1 MRTNPLKIISKNK
14 KELKSKYYKNT
25 KKSLRS
31 QIGGERYTYQSN
43 PYMCVNM
50 LSDELALKKS
60 TDATESFYLNCR
72 GKHILID
79 NIDEICYDTNS
90 NPIIILEDTNFCL
103 VKIRKNPPSKRY
115 DDGYRYIVEEIEES
129 DIKEDILPNIKLHNT
144 NDNDGNGNGNGN
156 DNDNNANTSTN
167 FLKLLIK
174 KLESVFSSLKSYNN
188 RNSIDTRMF
197 NFIVKL
203 EQTLKLKTFDFRH
216 NSFLDL
222 QQMSYK
228 YYFEDTGIIKL
239 ESLPKRLKGA
249 TNVFSTNIFIPME
262 NSVGSD
268 KQITYYLGLVKL
280 VETFNKMRTGLKK
293 DFKLVIYYDDMF
305 DQNYDD
311 NIYKHHSTNNKINEV
326 IKKNYET
333 FKDNLLIKYFKLIK
347 NYLNRI
353 KNDKSEIYS
362 NIILYSYNFSEFT
375 KKQKGYLG
383 HPSTFGSILRYMP
396 FFIKQFDYVF
406 TINASHALTTGMVEL
421 VNDWIDSGKTFTS
434 FTNTDNFSYKNDY
447 QFDEYDKIINKFG
460 RNLGFKNFYQEEL
473 SKNSYV
479 SEDEDNDPPFLRP
492 FAGIFGYCKS
502 SINNFSENPSDYR
515 ISCQLFNKLV
525 DIVIK
530 NYNNKDKYQYI
541 RKGREIDNWN
551 LCIYGIDEYILAILS
566 LLSYNIKIYTDAT
579 SSIILDNKNVH
590 TWKDE
595 SKDGETD
602 EETDKE
608 LISDIGDIYKI
619 KPIEGEILNYTNVK
633 YMCLVNISRNLLGY
647 HKFLSR
653 SLLNLES
660 NGKGSDRMNK
670 IRSIIDKELNKK
682 YDLIAVLCSYE
693 NKPIMSINLEIFRS
707 ESFALHFMPRPTNND
722 NEDNRKENIEKAK
735 KLKELKQYYTIIDE
749 KTMSVDE
756 LEKVIIPYYKSLVP
770 QVNCK
775 GIIGEKVNTKT
786 KRRKCQEKCGG
797 YVLSTK
803 KKGKKIYK
811 CIAR

>member
-1 MRTNPLKIISKNK
+1 MRTKPLKIISKNK
-14 KELKSKYYKNT
+14 KELKSKCYKNT
-25 KKSLRS
+25 KKLLRS

-43 PYMCVNM
+43 PYMCVNK
-50 LSDELALKKS
+50 LSDELALKRS
-60 TDATESFYLNCR
+60 TDITESFYLNCR
-72 GKHILID
+72 GKHILVD
-79 NIDEICYDTNS
+79 NINELCYDTNS
-90 NPIIILEDTNFCL
+90 KPIIILEDTSFCL
-103 VKIRKNPPSKRY
+103 IKINKLDNSSSTEHGDVY
-115 DDGYRYIVEEIEES
+115 DYIVTEIEES
-129 DIKEDILPNIKLHNT
+129 DIIEDILPNIKLHNT
-144 NDNDGNGNGNGN
+144 NDNDNG
-156 DNDNNANTSTN
+156 NDNNANTSPN
-167 FLKLLIK
+167 YLKLLIK
-174 KLESVFSSLKSYNN
+174 KLESVFSSLKNFNN

-203 EQTLKLKTFDFRH
+203 EQKLKFKIFDFRH

-239 ESLPKRLKGA
+239 ESSQKRLKNA

-262 NSVGSD
+262 NNVGSD

-280 VETFNKMRTGLKK
+280 VETFNKMRSGLKK

-305 DQNYDD
+305 NHNYDD
-311 NIYKHHSTNNKINEV
+311 NIYKHHSTNNNINKN
-326 IKKNYET
+326 IKAYYEK
-333 FKDNLLIKYFKLIK
+333 FKDNLLKKYFTLIK

-353 KNDKSEIYS
+353 KNDKTETYS

-383 HPSTFGSILRYMP
+383 HPSTFGSLLRYMP

-421 VNDWIDSGKTFTS
+421 VNDWINSGKTFTS
-434 FTNTDNFSYKNDY
+434 FTNNDNFDYKHDY
-447 QFDEYDKIINKFG
+447 QFDEHDKIIKKFG
-460 RNLGFKNFYQEEL
+460 RNLGFKNFYQKKL
-473 SKNSYV
+473 SNGDYV
-479 SEDEDNDPPFLRP
+479 SKEEYNDPPYLRP

-530 NYNNKDKYQYI
+530 NYNNKDKDKYQDSNRRS
-541 RKGREIDNWN
+541 RKIDNWN
-551 LCIYGIDEYILAILS
+551 ICAYGVDEYILAILS
-566 LLSYNIKIYTDAT
+566 LLSYTTKF
-579 SSIILDNKNVH
+579 SSHEEIILDNNNIH
-590 TWKDE
+590 AWKDE

-602 EETDKE
+602 IDS
-608 LISDIGDIYKI
+608 ISNIGDVYK
-619 KPIEGEILNYTNVK
+619 KDSKEGEILNYKNVK
-633 YMCLVNISRNLLGY
+633 YMCLVNISKNLFKY

-660 NGKGSDRMNK
+660 NEGGSNRMNK

-693 NKPIMSINLEIFRS
+693 NKPIMSINLEIFQS
-707 ESFALHFMPRPTNND
+707 ESFALYFMPHPTNND

-803 KKGKKIYK
+803 KKGKKSYK

>member
-1 MRTNPLKIISKNK
+1 MYMRTKPLKIISKNK
-14 KELKSKYYKNT
+14 KELKSKCYKNT

-43 PYMCVNM
+43 PYICVNM
-50 LSDELALKKS
+50 LSDELSLKRS

-72 GKHILID
+72 GKHILVD
-79 NIDEICYDTNS
+79 NINELYYDTNS
-90 NPIIILEDTNFCL
+90 KPVIILEDTSFCL
-103 VKIRKNPPSKRY
+103 VKIHKNTSSKKY
-115 DDGYRYIVEEIEES
+115 DDGYRYIVEEIEDS
-129 DIKEDILPNIKLHNT
+129 DIIEDILTNIKLHNT
-144 NDNDGNGNGNGN
+144 NDNDNGNGNGNGN
-156 DNDNNANTSTN
+156 NVNTSPN
-167 FLKLLIK
+167 YLKLLIK
-174 KLESVFSSLKSYNN
+174 KLESVFSSLKNFNN

-203 EQTLKLKTFDFRH
+203 EQKLKLKIFDFRH

-228 YYFEDTGIIKL
+228 HYFEDTGIIKL

-262 NSVGSD
+262 NNVGSD

-280 VETFNKMRTGLKK
+280 VETFNKMRSGLKK

-305 DQNYDD
+305 NHNYDD
-311 NIYKHHSTNNKINEV
+311 NIYKHHSTNNNINKN
-326 IKKNYET
+326 IKAYYEK
-333 FKDNLLIKYFKLIK
+333 FKDNLLKKYFTLIK

-353 KNDKSEIYS
+353 KNDKTETYR

-375 KKQKGYLG
+375 RKQKGYLG

-396 FFIKQFDYVF
+396 FFIKQFNYVF

-421 VNDWIDSGKTFTS
+421 VNDWINSGKTFTS
-434 FTNTDNFSYKNDY
+434 FTNTDNFNYKHDY
-447 QFDEYDKIINKFG
+447 QFDEYDKIIKKIG
-460 RNLGFKNFYQEEL
+460 RNLGFKNFYQREL
-473 SKNSYV
+473 SNNSYV

-530 NYNNKDKYQYI
+530 NYNNKDKYQDSNRRG
-541 RKGREIDNWN
+541 RKIDNWN
-551 LCIYGIDEYILAILS
+551 LCIYGIDEYIL
-566 LLSYNIKIYTDAT
+566 
-579 SSIILDNKNVH
+579 SIISLVPYTIKLSNHGRITLDNKNIH

-602 EETDKE
+602 KNS
-608 LISDIGDIYKI
+608 ISNIGDIYK
-619 KPIEGEILNYTNVK
+619 KDSKEGEILNYKNVK
-633 YMCLVNISRNLLGY
+633 YMCLVNISKNLLGY

-653 SLLNLES
+653 SLLNLEL
-660 NGKGSDRMNK
+660 NEGGSPRMNK

-682 YDLIAVLCSYE
+682 YDLLAVLCSYE
-693 NKPIMSINLEIFRS
+693 NKPIMSINLEIFQS
-707 ESFALHFMPRPTNND
+707 ESFALYFMPRPTNND

-735 KLKELKQYYTIIDE
+735 KIEELKQYYTIIDE

-803 KKGKKIYK
+803 RKSKKIYK